1 MQSIN
6 GQFPQSLR
14 QAQTGDP
21 PEGWG
26 VQAQRGQILILE
38 ILQGIPA
45 VKIFAFLDLAQI
57 FSFMDGH

>member
-1 MQSIN
+1 MAN
-6 GQFPQSLR
+6 FRNQSLR

-26 VQAQRGQILILE
+26 VQADRRGQILILE
-38 ILQGIPA
+38 ILHQCIPV
-45 VKIFAFLDLAQI
+45 VKIIAFLDLAQI